1 MFTLLAIVIACLG
14 LFALATFT
22 TEKRRKEIGVRKV
35 LGANVSQVVA
45 LLTLSFSKPVLIAAA
60 IAVPT
65 SYILSNQWLNV
76 FANRIS
82 LSWDIFAIA
91 VALALIV
98 AMATVAGQTIK
109 AALTN
114 PTESIR
120 TE

>member
-1 MFTLLAIVIACLG
+1 MLAIVIACLG
-14 LFALATFT
+14 LFALASFT

-35 LGANVSQVVA
+35 LGASVSQIV
-45 LLTLSFSKPVLIAAA
+45 LLLSLSFSKPVFIAAML
-60 IAVPT
+60 AVPA
-65 SYILSNQWLNV
+65 SWLLSNQWLNV

-82 LSWDIFAIA
+82 ISWDIFGIA

-109 AALTN
+109 AALSN
-114 PTESIR
+114 PTKSIR